1 MADKI
6 SDKKEQEIERFTRQ
20 LDHKEHELEEKYCDV
35 GKSIMDKLEKENQE
49 IGHMVDE
56 VIQLKRKLINAK
68 GQIRCPAC
76 YQYNEADSIY
86 CSRCGKK
93 LEKKKNDEQQ

>member
-1 MADKI
+1 
-6 SDKKEQEIERFTRQ
+6 
-20 LDHKEHELEEKYCDV
+20 
-35 GKSIMDKLEKENQE
+35 
-49 IGHMVDE
+49 MVDE
-56 VIQLKRKLINAK
+56 VIQLKRKLIKAK

-76 YQYNEADSIY
+76 YQYNETDSIY